1 MKIYDNMNSF
11 SLVLISI
18 FKFRTLI
25 PRLFFPNCKTGL
37 EKPIAET
44 QCDFIHVAIQ
54 GHKENLGLIHLG
66 LPQEFRALNLFEF
79 SVFYF
84 RKFPFM
90 IHNITHIFLT

>member
-1 MKIYDNMNSF
+1 M
-11 SLVLISI
+11 
-18 FKFRTLI
+18 

-44 QCDFIHVAIQ
+44 QYDFIHVAIQ

-66 LPQEFRALNLFEF
+66 LPQEFQALNLFEF

-90 IHNITHIFLT
+90 IHNNTHIFLT